1 MKKTFILFIFSIVLI
16 TQYATAITQS
26 SAAINDIPLKKD
38 DVQPQPRREPL
49 ETFTASYNSETIII
63 ESSDYTGNVQV
74 IITGDN
80 GLTYSYSVS
89 GSNTEY
95 VDISS
100 LGEGSY
106 TLTITTSGNTYSGI
120 FQLLTYNL

>member
-1 MKKTFILFIFSIVLI
+1 MKKTFILLIFSIVMI
-16 TQYATAITQS
+16 SQYATAIIQS
-26 SAAINDIPLKKD
+26 SAAINDISLKKD
-38 DVQPQPRREPL
+38 DVQPQPRRGLL
-49 ETFTASYNSETIII
+49 ESFTASYESETIVI

-100 LGEGSY
+100 LVKGSY
-106 TLTITTSGNTYSGI
+106 TLTIITAGNSYSGI
-120 FQLLTYNL
+120 FEL